1 MALLVTVVVADNVE
15 EMRRMASRALERGS
29 DAVELRLDAL
39 NCSVQEMTN
48 IASDIPSGRWIATCR
63 SSAEGGFYQDR
74 IEHAVERLLAA
85 GPAGEGFIDIEY
97 AHWSLRGGSP
107 LARQRLAEQS
117 TGVGHSHSLILSHHD
132 LGSKPANLAS
142 IVGEM
147 CQVEEAAVVKVAWP
161 AESIFCNFD
170 AFDLIRDSSKEMIAV
185 CMGEAGLM
193 SRVLAGKVGAF
204 ASFCASEAGA
214 ESAPGQLTLDQMHRC
229 YRFDKIT
236 TSTDVYGVVGS
247 PVGHSLGPTVFNELF
262 ASSGIDGV
270 YLPLLVEPTY
280 EAFAAFIDKCIE
292 CDWLDVRGLSVTL
305 PHKVHALR
313 YLGDRVDP
321 PADLLGAVNTIRFED
336 GEVWGCNTDCDAAV
350 DAVTTGMECTDEDLE
365 GLPVDVL
372 GAGGASRA
380 IVAGLMD
387 CGCQVSVYNRSPERA
402 QSLANDL
409 GCAVKPWEDRVNAEG
424 KLLINCTS
432 VGMSPEHD
440 ASPMPIDSLRNDTV
454 VFDAV
459 YRPQVTRLLRDAQD
473 VGCRTIDGVNMFINQ
488 AAMQFEYWTWQSVDR
503 RRLDNIVDDALGE
516 PTEV

>member
-1 MALLVTVVVADNVE
+1 
-15 EMRRMASRALERGS
+15 
-29 DAVELRLDAL
+29 
-39 NCSVQEMTN
+39 
-48 IASDIPSGRWIATCR
+48 
-63 SSAEGGFYQDR
+63 
-74 IEHAVERLLAA
+74 
-85 GPAGEGFIDIEY
+85 
-97 AHWSLRGGSP
+97 
-107 LARQRLAEQS
+107 
-117 TGVGHSHSLILSHHD
+117 LILSYHD
-132 LGSKPANLAS
+132 LRNKPVALTTV
-142 IVGEM
+142 VGEM
-147 CQVEEAAVVKVAWP
+147 CQVAEAAVVKVAWP

-170 AFDLIRDSSKEMIAV
+170 AFDIIRGSSKEMIAV

-204 ASFCASEAGA
+204 ASFCAAEAGA
-214 ESAPGQLTLDQMHRC
+214 ESAPGQLTLEQMRQC

-236 TSTDVYGVVGS
+236 PSTDVYGVIGS
-247 PVGHSLGPTVFNELF
+247 PVAHSLGPMVFNELF

-280 EAFAAFIDKCIE
+280 ESFAAFVDKCIE

-305 PHKVHALR
+305 PHKMNALR

-321 PADLLGAVNTIRFED
+321 PADLLGAVNTIRLED

-350 DAVTTGMECTDEDLE
+350 NAVTAGLACTDEDLE
-365 GLPVDVL
+365 GLTVDVL

-402 QSLANDL
+402 RSLANDL

-424 KLLINCTS
+424 KLLVNCTS
-432 VGMSPEHD
+432 VGMSPEVD
-440 ASPMPIDSLRNDTV
+440 ASPMPIEALRSDTV

-459 YRPQVTRLLRDAQD
+459 YRPRQTRLLREARD
-473 VGCRTIDGVNMFINQ
+473 VGCDTIDGINMFINQ

-503 RRLDNIVDDALGE
+503 RRLHNIVDNAIAK